1 MTSWQQDP
9 FFQYPHQPITTSAG
23 KVEMPILYFDSSQW
37 MCLFWADLAVAK
49 TLVAEGLEVLS
60 FGGKALVGVAFYE
73 YRVSAI
79 GAYNE
84 VGVALACVPNGV
96 TAPRWPLLS
105 LLRHPD
111 RNVVGLY
118 IIDLPVTTEAACAA
132 GREIWN
138 YPKFVTPIS
147 YQAQGKHFTG
157 RVQHPEGGTDILSL
171 SGKAGL
177 GLPYNVIDLV
187 LYSKHQG
194 QRLRTNVNTRGA
206 ARAALG
212 GSLCLRLPS
221 LQHPMAQRLAKLGLN
236 GKKPFAVIY
245 TDKLQLRLNRGAP
258 LDF

>member
-9 FFQYPHQPITTSAG
+9 FFQYPRTPVTTSAG
-23 KVEMPILYFDSSQW
+23 QVEMPILYFDNSQW
-37 MCLFWADLAVAK
+37 MCLFWADLAAAK
-49 TLVAEGLEVLS
+49 TLVAQGLEVLS

-73 YRVSAI
+73 YRGSSI

-84 VGVALACVPNGV
+84 VGVAIACVPKGV
-96 TAPRWPLLS
+96 AAPRWPLLS

-111 RNVVGLY
+111 HNVVGLY
-118 IIDLPVTTEAACAA
+118 IIDLPVTTVAACAA

-147 YQAQGKHFTG
+147 YQMQGKHFSG
-157 RVQHPEGGTDILSL
+157 AVQHPEGGADILRL

-187 LYSKHQG
+187 LYSTHQG
-194 QRLRTNVNTRGA
+194 QRLRTNVNTRGRA
-206 ARAALG
+206 QAALG
-212 GSLCLRLPS
+212 GSVRLRLS
-221 LQHPMAQRLAKLGLN
+221 ATEHPMAQRLAKLGLD

-245 TDKLQLRLNRGAP
+245 TDKLQLRLNSGAA
-258 LDF
+258 LDA